1 MHLVVIVQL
10 IYKEEFNY
18 LLTKPVLHYIV
29 KEKSLLQMQ
38 RLQQMIDLNFMA
50 GIFLFQIVQFPSK

>member
-29 KEKSLLQMQ
+29 KEKLLLQMQ
-38 RLQQMIDLNFMA
+38 RLKRVIDLNFMA
-50 GIFLFQIVQFPSK
+50 VIFLF